1 MRWKPFLEPIR
12 VVEVS
17 ELPEMLFHVLSRLG
31 PLLSLYDSACVV
43 PFSLVYTVNTVP
55 LVRMALLKP
64 TSRKQQGLH
73 TYRSESKQ
81 DTLSMILKDSPP
93 SRISSRSFRR
103 SLFFPS
109 GTLTCHTW
117 VDISGTTF
125 SSLPVE
131 KYSKIL
137 DATTHGKRNA
147 SEQVFCSNSETWFW
161 ISYLPQL

>member
-1 MRWKPFLEPIR
+1 
-12 VVEVS
+12 
-17 ELPEMLFHVLSRLG
+17 MLFHVLSRLG

-64 TSRKQQGLH
+64 TSRKQANFEETARAH

-147 SEQVFCSNSETWFW
+147 SEQVFCSNSETWF
-161 ISYLPQL
+161 